1 MRRIPVSAVSVLAVA
16 CILHA
21 VGVLSYLLREGRLAI
36 VPIYDD
42 VVYLIDALTRVA
54 VFDRAGVVGYL
65 ADFYVHPAHAP
76 FVALTGTLG
85 FLLSAGALWGP
96 YLLNG
101 VWVLF
106 VLCLGLLVL
115 RPSNLWIRVGILLSL
130 LAVPIFGN
138 VLAEF
143 RPDPVW
149 GLLVGFAMAVM
160 ASTDLTVTGRRRL
173 ILLGLLFGMAVVAK
187 PTAALA
193 SMAVLGLGLL
203 VQVSLTVLLL
213 PGMSRRNAFRVCGFV
228 ALGGAC
234 LVVPYLLT
242 NGAGIAAYVSTVMQG
257 ESIWKTRTSAWGHM
271 SYYLKRDV
279 GPLMLGWIWYAAL
292 PIFVASFFVL
302 LRARDRKALVAF
314 VTLLVAVFASYLIV
328 TVSEVKSLMIGSI
341 LYGTIV
347 ATTAWCLGQLATRVR
362 LRARA
367 VLVLGFAMLCLLW
380 TPRAGMIHR
389 TDPDMAATQVANR
402 AALPA
407 VLDALRTSA
416 GASVLVSVPGP
427 AYAGT
432 LEFLALQAGTKARF
446 VAGYTWN
453 QWSQFEQGVA
463 QADVVVVSEA
473 GMRGQALGFSF
484 PSVQFQPRLL
494 ETLRES
500 RSFRGSPVYT
510 DQNGRSVWVF
520 KREPR

>member
-1 MRRIPVSAVSVLAVA
+1 MRRSQFIAVFVLAVA

-42 VVYLIDALTRVA
+42 VVYLIDALARVA
-54 VFDRAGVVGYL
+54 VFDRAGAVGYL

-96 YLLNG
+96 YLLSG

-115 RPSNLWIRVGILLSL
+115 RPFNLWIRVGILLSL
-130 LAVPIFGN
+130 LAVPIFGSI
-138 VLAEF
+138 LAEF

-149 GLLVGFAMAVM
+149 GLLVGFSLAVM

-173 ILLGLLFGMAVVAK
+173 ILLGLLFGMATIAK

-203 VQVSLTVLLL
+203 VQLSLTVLLV
-213 PGMSRRNAFRVCGFV
+213 PSVSRRSALRVCGFV
-228 ALGGAC
+228 TLGGAC
-234 LVVPYLLT
+234 LVVPYLIT
-242 NGAGIAAYVSTVMQG
+242 NGAGIAAYVSTVMGG
-257 ESIWKTRTSAWGHM
+257 ESIWKTRASVWGHM

-292 PIFVASFFVL
+292 PVFAASFFVL
-302 LRARDRKALVAF
+302 VRVRDRKALVAF
-314 VTLLVAVFASYLIV
+314 ATLMVAVLASYLIV
-328 TVSEVKSLMIGSI
+328 TVSGVKSLLIGSI

-347 ATTAWCLGQLATRVR
+347 AATTWCLGQLATRVR
-362 LRARA
+362 LRARSVMA
-367 VLVLGFAMLCLLW
+367 LALVVLCLQW

-389 TDPDMAATQVANR
+389 ADPDMLATHVANR

-427 AYAGT
+427 VYAGT
-432 LEFLALQAGTKARF
+432 LEFLTLQAGTKARF
-446 VAGYTWN
+446 IAGYTWN

-463 QADVVVVSEA
+463 QADVVVLSEA

-494 ETLRES
+494 ELLRGS
-500 RSFRGSPVYT
+500 RSFHGSPVYT
-510 DQNGRSVWVF
+510 DDSGRSVWVF
-520 KREPR
+520 KREPK